1 MKNIEVLGGI
11 VAGTFIGTA
20 IGWLFAPEEGSETR
34 KKIINEAE
42 RRADNIIDENL
53 NKNSN

>member
-11 VAGTFIGTA
+11 VAGVFIGTA
-20 IGWLFAPEEGSETR
+20 IGLLFAPEEGSEIR
-34 KKIINEAE
+34 KKIITEAE

-53 NKNSN
+53 NKNR